1 MPDHLIKMEHMHSV
15 IIVVVVVIIYFTY
28 CSKFL
33 RLVIKA

>member
-15 IIVVVVVIIYFTY
+15 IIVVVVIIYFTY

>member
-15 IIVVVVVIIYFTY
+15 IIVVVIIYFTY